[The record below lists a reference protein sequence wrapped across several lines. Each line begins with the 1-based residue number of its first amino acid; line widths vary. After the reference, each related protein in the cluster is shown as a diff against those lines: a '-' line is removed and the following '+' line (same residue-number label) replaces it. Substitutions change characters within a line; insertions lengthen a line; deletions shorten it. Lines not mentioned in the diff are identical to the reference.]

1 MECSIC
7 YCELTLQN
15 TVNTRCSHT
24 FCSEC
29 FWKWASNNNTCPM
42 CRSGVVTNNSL
53 NKEESSLRAS
63 IFELTQEET
72 NLYDNIDYLRFEE
85 RQLER
90 DVFQLKKF
98 RKDPCNQMKAYMKKR
113 KENFKIKEKRAKEQK
128 TNVLLQLDTYSKFY
142 NNSREILCQINWEK
156 EHDQMDLE
164 LLNFNFEPIE
174 TNLEEGYITPPLRLE
189 AQSPPPPP
197 MHRNRL
203 GGEL

>member
-1 MECSIC
+1 
-7 YCELTLQN
+7 
-15 TVNTRCSHT
+15 
-24 FCSEC
+24 
-29 FWKWASNNNTCPM
+29 M

-72 NLYDNIDYLRFEE
+72 KLYDNIDYLRFEE

-98 RKDPCNQMKAYMKKR
+98 RKDPCNQMKEYMKKR
-113 KENFKIKEKRAKEQK
+113 KKNFKIKEKQAKEQK

-174 TNLEEGYITPPLRLE
+174 SNLEEGYITPPLRLE

-203 GGEL
+203 GEEL